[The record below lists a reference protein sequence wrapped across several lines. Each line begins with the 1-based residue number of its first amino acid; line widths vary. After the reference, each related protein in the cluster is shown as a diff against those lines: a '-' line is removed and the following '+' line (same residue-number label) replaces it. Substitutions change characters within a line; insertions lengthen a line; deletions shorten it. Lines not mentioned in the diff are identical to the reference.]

1 MDFINQHYNSGIGEL
16 FQTPENP
23 SKSRVTFQEFLRFL
37 NQRSTFKFSAQ
48 EYRQAM
54 EILDQEGE
62 GKEAQIEDI
71 KRVLK
76 TYSKMSEK

>member
-1 MDFINQHYNSGIGEL
+1 
-16 FQTPENP
+16 
-23 SKSRVTFQEFLRFL
+23 
-37 NQRSTFKFSAQ
+37 
-48 EYRQAM
+48 M